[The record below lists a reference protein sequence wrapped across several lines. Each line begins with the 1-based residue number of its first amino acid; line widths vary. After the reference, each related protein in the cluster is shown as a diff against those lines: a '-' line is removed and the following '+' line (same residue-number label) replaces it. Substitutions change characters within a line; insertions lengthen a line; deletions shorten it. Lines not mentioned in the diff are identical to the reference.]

1 MTEYDDRT
9 IARFWSK
16 VARGGADQCWPWTA
30 MRDGN
35 GYGRFRVR
43 NPRRLVRAHV
53 FSYQVERGR
62 THGLMVC
69 HSCDNPGCCNPA
81 HLWLGKNADNM
92 ADMVR
97 KGRQARRDT
106 SGEKNGNA
114 KLTAEQVATIRSQI
128 GAGDNNT
135 VIAARFGVTHSMI
148 SRIRLGLS
156 WALPSAVPG

>member
-1 MTEYDDRT
+1 
-9 IARFWSK
+9 
-16 VARGGADQCWPWTA
+16 
-30 MRDGN
+30 
-35 GYGRFRVR
+35 
-43 NPRRLVRAHV
+43 
-53 FSYQVERGR
+53 
-62 THGLMVC
+62 
-69 HSCDNPGCCNPA
+69 
-81 HLWLGKNADNM
+81 M